1 MNAVRDFWAREWLL
15 RFISMR
21 HQTNDVDKIIELAQL
36 ADYLDDNAQ
45 LTEIGRSFIAMAR
58 HDDEKVILAE
68 PIVQSL

>member
-15 RFISMR
+15 RFVSMR

-45 LTEIGRSFIAMAR
+45 LTEIGRSFIAMVR

>member
-1 MNAVRDFWAREWLL
+1 MNAMSDFWAREWLL

-21 HQTNDVDKIIELAQL
+21 HETNDVDKIIELAQL
-36 ADYLDDNAQ
+36 ADYLDDNAE
-45 LTEIGRSFIAMAR
+45 LTEIGKSFIAMAS